1 MLDITKYLSEVY
13 QGSVLITMRS
23 LEVEISHLVYITKLR
38 DIYNSLKILLTTLY
52 REGLTDSKSNFI

>member
-1 MLDITKYLSEVY
+1 VLDITKYLSEVY

-52 REGLTDSKSNFI
+52 REGLTDSKSNSI

>member
-1 MLDITKYLSEVY
+1 MLDITKYLFKVY
-13 QGSVLITMRS
+13 QGSVLITMRL

-52 REGLTDSKSNFI
+52 REGLTDSKSNSI